1 MNDTDKT
8 TTDNITDDATR
19 EAAGDANDTLPDAPH
34 DAHDDNS
41 TPTSQTETPS
51 MSDEQTRVREAAEA
65 PDVDIEALEE
75 QISELK
81 QEVETNLQG
90 WQRSRAEFTN
100 YKRRT
105 QKELTEARERGALDA
120 LSQIL
125 PVIDDFER
133 ALDNIPDDLEDHP
146 WVSGTSLIL
155 KKFDKVLENY
165 NVEEVDPVG
174 EEFDPNYHEA
184 VMREDSD
191 DYESGIVTAT
201 LQKGYK
207 SGERVLRP
215 ALVRVAS

>member
-8 TTDNITDDATR
+8 TTDNITDDAHSDTPG
-19 EAAGDANDTLPDAPH
+19 ESTDAAHNEPDTSEH
-34 DAHDDNS
+34 NN
-41 TPTSQTETPS
+41 QTETSS
-51 MSDEQTRVREAAEA
+51 MNDEHAQVREAAEA
-65 PDVDIEALEE
+65 PEVDINALEQ

-81 QEVETNLQG
+81 QEVESNLQG

-105 QKELTEARERGALDA
+105 QKELKEARERGALDA

-133 ALDNIPDDLEDHP
+133 ALDNIPDDLEDNP

-191 DYESGIVTAT
+191 DYESGVVTAT

>member
-1 MNDTDKT
+1 
-8 TTDNITDDATR
+8 
-19 EAAGDANDTLPDAPH
+19 
-34 DAHDDNS
+34 
-41 TPTSQTETPS
+41 
-51 MSDEQTRVREAAEA
+51 MSDEQTQVKQAAETSE
-65 PDVDIEALEE
+65 VDTDALQQQIET
-75 QISELK
+75 LK
-81 QEVETNLQG
+81 QDVETNLQG

-105 QKELTEARERGALDA
+105 TKELSEARERGALDA
-120 LSQIL
+120 LSQVL
-125 PVIDDFER
+125 PMIDDFQR
-133 ALDNIPDDLEDHP
+133 ALANIPDDLEDHP

-165 NVEEVDPVG
+165 NIEEVDPVG
-174 EEFDPNYHEA
+174 EEFDPKYHEA

-191 DYESGIVTAT
+191 DYESGVVTAT

>member
-1 MNDTDKT
+1 MSDSTQTGNTDEH
-8 TTDNITDDATR
+8 TDNIAETPPDDTNGNTATH
-19 EAAGDANDTLPDAPH
+19 PS
-34 DAHDDNS
+34 DAHDD
-41 TPTSQTETPS
+41 PTETPA
-51 MSDEQTRVREAAEA
+51 MSDEQTQVKQAAETSE
-65 PDVDIEALEE
+65 VDTDALQQQIET
-75 QISELK
+75 LK
-81 QEVETNLQG
+81 QDVETNLQG

-105 QKELTEARERGALDA
+105 TKELSEARERGALDA
-120 LSQIL
+120 LSQVL
-125 PVIDDFER
+125 PMIDDFQR
-133 ALDNIPDDLEDHP
+133 ALSNIPDDLEDHP

-165 NVEEVDPVG
+165 NIEEVDPVG
-174 EEFDPNYHEA
+174 EEFDPKYHEA

-191 DYESGIVTAT
+191 DYESGVVTAT